1 MIIDKFVEKQTK
13 IMRGIRDIDP
23 TLTNAGANALIE
35 SVQQSD
41 YIYFD
46 PTTMAMLRDK
56 YQHYDEVIAEV
67 HTILVGTLPGHLS
80 EKLLQKASSASFPG
94 GFIWFSE
101 PLHKDDKIEALYFY
115 HVQDRHG
122 HDAYNLL
129 LITTE
134 GDVEY
139 VLEAGLGEPWSFVSQ
154 IHRCSR
160 CSYDR
165 YNSIVRPCEVCGLI
179 LSYWSE
185 ILVLS
190 TIIAG
195 QYLAA
200 KKYIEKKVPVTR
212 PQMAGGRNVSKKR
225 AVEYLIKTVHADEM
239 FIAVPTEEYIAHH
252 PPGTT
257 SSWVEAA
264 LAAGDLEYV
273 KVTTRSFDRIY
284 HTKDRGDITYTF
296 TKGVEQNRPMRKS
309 YAGKRITQV
318 TAPSYAVKK
327 EGEDNEHE

>member
-46 PTTMAMLRDK
+46 TTTMAMLRDK

-67 HTILVGTLPGHLS
+67 HTILAGTLPGHLS

-115 HVQDRHG
+115 HVQDRHR

-165 YNSIVRPCEVCGLI
+165 YNSIVRPCEVCRLI
-179 LSYWSE
+179 LTYWSE

-200 KKYIEKKVPVTR
+200 KKYIEKTVTVAR
-212 PQMAGGRNVSKKR
+212 PQPNGKREAKPKKSTV
-225 AVEYLIKTVHADEM
+225 AYQIKTINANEM
-239 FIAVPTEEYIAHH
+239 FIAIPTEEYIAHH
-252 PPGTT
+252 PPSTVV

-264 LAAGDLEYV
+264 MADGDLEYV

-284 HTKDRGDITYTF
+284 HTKEGAITYKF
-296 TKGVEQNRPMRKS
+296 TEGVTREQPTRKS
-309 YAGKRITQV
+309 LYGKRIKKVTAPEYAGK
-318 TAPSYAVKK
+318 K
-327 EGEDNEHE
+327 EE